1 MKKIVNI
8 IRLIR
13 PEQWTKNLFILLPM
27 FFGRALMNPDAW
39 RACTFAFFA
48 FCFASS
54 GIYCL
59 NDIWDVEADRK
70 HPKKKKRPIASG
82 EVSKAGGIILMLC
95 CWILSFGFVAVDYF
109 IYGNV
114 NFGGWIVLGYIVMN
128 LAYTFGLKNQS
139 IVDVFIIAL
148 GFVFRVWYGGVV
160 TGIFTSRWIISMTF
174 LLALFLALAKRR
186 DDVLVFEETGVKAR
200 KNVDR
205 YNLDFL
211 NQAITI
217 VASITMVCYMMYT
230 VSDAALINTGNH
242 YVYITSIFVLAG
254 IIKYL
259 QLSMVDA
266 KTGDPTKVLLKNRF
280 IQGCVVGWFLT
291 YFIIIYLIK

>member
-1 MKKIVNI
+1 MKKIKCI
-8 IRLIR
+8 IQLIR
-13 PEQWTKNLFILLPM
+13 PEQWLKNLFIFLPM
-27 FFGRALMNPDAW
+27 FFGRDLLNAATW
-39 RACTFAFFA
+39 QSCIIAFFA
-48 FCFASS
+48 FSFASS

-59 NDIWDVEADRK
+59 NDIKDADRDRK
-70 HPKKKKRPIASG
+70 HPKKCTRPIASG
-82 EVSKAGGIILMLC
+82 AVTKPQGFVLMLV
-95 CWILSFGFVAVDYF
+95 CWAISAGLLWMDYSVLDHPTFGY
-109 IYGNV
+109 
-114 NFGGWIVLGYIVMN
+114 WIVITYVVMN

-139 IVDVFIIAL
+139 ILDVFIIAI
-148 GFVFRVWYGGVV
+148 GFVLRVWYGGVQS
-160 TGIFTSRWIISMTF
+160 GIFTSKWIISMTF

-186 DDVLVFEETGVKAR
+186 DDVILYEKTGTKAR

-205 YNLDFL
+205 YSLDFL

-217 VASITMVCYMMYT
+217 IASITMVCYMMYT
-230 VSDAALINTGNH
+230 VSDAAVLNTGNH

-280 IQGCVVGWFLT
+280 IQLCVVGWFLT
-291 YFIIIYLIK
+291 YFIIIYLL